1 MNGCCQMREARARR
15 RATAARLRRGEARGG
30 RLLAC
35 ATTGLLLWPGTAVWA
50 DENPHTAN
58 RSATADEVTVSAEA
72 DADIRGALAYLA
84 AKQSPTGSWSEG
96 DKFHVAMTAYAVIGF
111 MASGDL
117 PDEGPYGRNVAL
129 AVQFLLDQVQP
140 DGVLRNTAYQNAYMY
155 SHGIATIALA
165 ELSGQ
170 TPLPALRGKVE
181 KLVKVIIDSQGP
193 TGGWRYQPKPTPDAD
208 ISVTVTEL
216 VALRAAKNAGFDVP
230 QETIDNGVKFVRG
243 CVDQAT
249 GGFDYQPGKGPG
261 FARTAAAIY
270 ALQVCGLY
278 DDPMV
283 ARGSAYLLRMT
294 NGHTTGGYAVYGH
307 YYGAPAEYMI
317 GGDSWQ
323 QWYRSLEAQL
333 IRSAKHAGSQV
344 YWDNTA
350 VPEAGG
356 VGPVYDTAVFAAVLA
371 MPYHY
376 IPLYQR

>member
-1 MNGCCQMREARARR
+1 MKMFCRTWDAVGGR
-15 RATAARLRRGEARGG
+15 RAPVPRHGMGGVVVG

-35 ATTGLLLWPGTAVWA
+35 LTAGLLLPGMAAHA
-50 DENPHTAN
+50 DENPNTAS
-58 RSATADEVTVSAEA
+58 RSATVDEVTVAAET

-96 DKFHVAMTAYAVIGF
+96 DKFHVAMTAYALIGF
-111 MASGDL
+111 MASGHL
-117 PDEGPYGRNVAL
+117 PDEGPYGHNVAQ

-140 DGVLRNTAYQNAYMY
+140 DGILRNTAYQNAYMY

-165 ELSGQ
+165 ELYGQ
-170 TPLPALRGKVE
+170 THLPALRGKLE
-181 KLVKVIIDSQGP
+181 KLVKVIVDSQGP
-193 TGGWRYQPKPTPDAD
+193 TGGWRYQPKPIADAD
-208 ISVTVTEL
+208 ISVTVNEL

-230 QETIDNGVKFVRG
+230 QETIDNGVKFVRS

-283 ARGSAYLLRMT
+283 ARGSAYILKAISGRP
-294 NGHTTGGYAVYGH
+294 GGQWFVYGN

-317 GGDSWQ
+317 GGESWQ
-323 QWYRSLEAQL
+323 QWYRSLEAL
-333 IRSAKHAGSQV
+333 LVKSARHTGSQV
-344 YWDNTA
+344 YWDNAA
-350 VPEAGG
+350 VSDSGG
-356 VGPVYDTAVFAAVLA
+356 VGSVYDTAVFAAVLA